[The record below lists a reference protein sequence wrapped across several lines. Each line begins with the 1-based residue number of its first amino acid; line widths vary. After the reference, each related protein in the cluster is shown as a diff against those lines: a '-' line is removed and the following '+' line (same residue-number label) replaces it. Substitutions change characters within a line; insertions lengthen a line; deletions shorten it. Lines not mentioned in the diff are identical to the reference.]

1 MPELD
6 DTVVAATAAAANDA
20 TAGNAHASA
29 GRAAPSRRSMLRVA
43 AGAGAA
49 GVAATT
55 LGGMVGKTAARAS
68 SRPVAEPP
76 APAGTEPLVLHVRD
90 ASSGEIDV
98 FRGTTQTRLQDRD
111 LAAHILRASHR
122 RSSAIAR
129 PHVPER
135 TI

>member
-6 DTVVAATAAAANDA
+6 DTVAAATAAAANDA
-20 TAGNAHASA
+20 TAGDAHASA
-29 GRAAPSRRSMLRVA
+29 GRAGPSRRSMLQVA

-55 LGGMVGKTAARAS
+55 LGGMVGKMAARS
-68 SRPVAEPP
+68 STRPVAEPATP
-76 APAGTEPLVLHVRD
+76 DGAEPLVLHVRD

-111 LAAHILRASHR
+111 LAAHILRASQR

-135 TI
+135 TF

>member
-20 TAGNAHASA
+20 TVGDAHASA
-29 GRAAPSRRSMLRVA
+29 GRAGPSRRSMLRVA

-55 LGGMVGKTAARAS
+55 LGGMVGKMAARS
-68 SRPVAEPP
+68 STRPVAEP
-76 APAGTEPLVLHVRD
+76 ATPAGAEPLVLHVRD

-111 LAAHILRASHR
+111 LDAHNLRASQR

-135 TI
+135 TF

>member
-6 DTVVAATAAAANDA
+6 DTVAAATAAAANDA
-20 TAGNAHASA
+20 TGGDAQAST
-29 GRAAPSRRSMLRVA
+29 GRAGPSRRSMLQVA

-55 LGGMVGKTAARAS
+55 LGGMVGKMAARS
-68 SRPVAEPP
+68 STRPVAEP
-76 APAGTEPLVLHVRD
+76 ATPAGAEPLVLHVRD

-135 TI
+135 TF

>member
-6 DTVVAATAAAANDA
+6 DTVMAATAAAANDA
-20 TAGNAHASA
+20 TAGNTHASA
-29 GRAAPSRRSMLRVA
+29 GRAAPSRRSMLQVA

-55 LGGMVGKTAARAS
+55 LGGMVGKMAARAS
-68 SRPVAEPP
+68 TRPVAEP
-76 APAGTEPLVLHVRD
+76 ATPAGTEPLVLHIRD
-90 ASSGEIDV
+90 AASGEIVV
-98 FRGTTQTRLQDRD
+98 FRGTTQTRLHDRD

-135 TI
+135 TF